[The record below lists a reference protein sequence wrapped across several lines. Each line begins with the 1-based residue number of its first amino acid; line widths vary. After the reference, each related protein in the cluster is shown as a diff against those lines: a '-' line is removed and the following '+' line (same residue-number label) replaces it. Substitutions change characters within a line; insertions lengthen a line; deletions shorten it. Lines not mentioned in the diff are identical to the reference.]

1 MLSSREQTAL
11 RRALDIAGDPAVPL
25 GPNPRVGCV
34 LLDASGTMIGEGHH
48 HGAGS
53 AHAEVD
59 ALHHATAPTTGATA
73 VVTLEPCDHHG
84 RTGPCTQALLGA
96 GVGRVIIARRDPNP
110 QASGGIET
118 LRAAGV
124 EVVDEVPE
132 DLAVAAAAL
141 NRGWEH
147 GLLHGRPLVT
157 AKLALTLDGR
167 VAAADGTSRWITG
180 ESARA
185 EVHQLREACDVVL
198 VGGGTARTDRPSL
211 TARRPDGTLAARQPL
226 RAVQSSD
233 PELAPPRID
242 GAGEA
247 VLLSTRNPHQALAEL
262 FARGHRHVLLEGG
275 PTLLAAYL
283 RARLVDELIVHLA
296 PTLLGD
302 GPTAVTDLGITT
314 IAQRLDLEL
323 LDVTPLTSPDGRT
336 DLRLTLRPRTA

>member
-1 MLSSREQTAL
+1 MLSSSEQNAL

-34 LLDASGTMIGEGHH
+34 LLDAAGTVIGEGHH
-48 HGAGS
+48 RGAGT

-59 ALHHATAPTTGATA
+59 ALDRASAPTGGATA
-73 VVTLEPCDHHG
+73 VVSLEPCAHHG
-84 RTGPCTQALLGA
+84 RTGPCTQALLDA
-96 GVGRVIIARRDPNP
+96 GVSRVIVARRDPNP

-124 EVVDEVPE
+124 EVVLEGPGE
-132 DLAVAAAAL
+132 LADAAAAL

-147 GLLHGRPLVT
+147 GLFHGRPLVT

-167 VAAADGTSRWITG
+167 VAAADGSSRWITG
-180 ESARA
+180 EAARA
-185 EVHQLREACDVVL
+185 EVHRLREQCDVIL
-198 VGGGTARTDRPSL
+198 VGGGTVRTDRPSL
-211 TARRPDGTLAARQPL
+211 TARRPDGTLTPRQPL

-233 PELAPPRID
+233 PEVALPGIE

-247 VLLSTRNPHQALAEL
+247 VLLRTRDPHQALAEL
-262 FARGHRHVLLEGG
+262 FARGRRHVLLEGG
-275 PTLLAAYL
+275 PTLLAGYL
-283 RARLVDELIVHLA
+283 REQLVDELIVHLA
-296 PTLLGD
+296 PTLLGA

-314 IAQRLDLEL
+314 IGQRLDLEL
-323 LDVTPLTSPDGRT
+323 VEVTPLTSPDGQT